1 MPSHTDVN
9 QTARY
14 TINVA
19 GKEVSQAEPLGLESI
34 SVEDHQDMIGMAE
47 ITFAGGLGMSW
58 SSVQMDSPI
67 EMNFGGD
74 TFKVFSGMV
83 TGLRHAYQNG
93 RDTLTVKAMDPLCKL
108 QASRKTKTFD
118 KMKDSD
124 MFSQI
129 VSEAGLQLG
138 QVEGTEEEHPYTF
151 QRNESMLEF
160 VRRLAARNGMVV
172 RAREGK
178 IEMVKPQVMGGG
190 ISIGKTQL
198 ISLDYEM
205 TPKALPKNTTVVGW
219 DYLKKQKVEGKAT
232 SGDIQTIGGGA
243 NAVSDAPTWVGDNYV
258 SDVYTGSQG
267 MAKNMATA
275 ELNRMSRGFLKG
287 RAVVQGNG
295 RLHVGAGV
303 NFADHRTGFNPQVMI
318 NSSRHK
324 VFQGSGHTTEIQ
336 FVSNT
341 KPT

>member
-1 MPSHTDVN
+1 MPSTTNVN
-9 QTARY
+9 ETARY
-14 TINVA
+14 TLNMA
-19 GKEVSQAEPLGLESI
+19 GKEVSQAEPLGLEAI

-47 ITFAGGLGMSW
+47 LTFAGGLGMSW
-58 SSVQMDSPI
+58 SSIKMDSPLD
-67 EMNFGGD
+67 MNFGGD
-74 TFKVFSGMV
+74 TFKVFSGLVVGMK
-83 TGLRHAYQNG
+83 HAYQNG
-93 RDTLTVKAMDPLCKL
+93 RDTLTIRAMDPLCKL

-129 VSEAGLQLG
+129 ISEAGLQLG
-138 QVEGTEEEHPYTF
+138 NVEATEEEHPYTF

-172 RAREGK
+172 RAMEGK
-178 IEMVKPQVMGGG
+178 IDMVKPQAMGSN
-190 ISIGKTQL
+190 SIPKTQL

-205 TPKALPKNTTVVGW
+205 SPKALPKNTTVVGW
-219 DYLKKQKVEGKAT
+219 DYNKKEKVEGKA
-232 SGDIQTIGGGA
+232 SAGDISTIGGGA
-243 NAVSDAPTWVGDNYV
+243 NAVSDAPTWIGDNYI
-258 SDVYTGSQG
+258 SDVYTGSQS

-275 ELNRMSRGFLKG
+275 ELNRMSRNFLKG

-303 NFADHRTGFNPQVMI
+303 DFQDHRPGFNASVMV
-318 NSSRHK
+318 NSSRHR

-341 KPT
+341 KPQ

>member
-1 MPSHTDVN
+1 MPSTTN
-9 QTARY
+9 QNDTARY
-14 TINVA
+14 TLNMA
-19 GKEVSQAEPLGLESI
+19 GSEVSQAEPMGLEAI
-34 SVEDHQDMIGMAE
+34 SVEDHQDMIGQAE
-47 ITFAGGLGMSW
+47 LTFAGGRGMQWGSIK
-58 SSVQMDSPI
+58 MDSPV
-67 EMNFGGD
+67 EMSFGGD

-129 VSEAGLQLG
+129 ISEAGLQLG
-138 QVEGTEEEHPYTF
+138 NVEATEEEHPYTF

-160 VRRLAARNGMVV
+160 VRRLAARNGMMV
-172 RAREGK
+172 RAMQGK
-178 IEMVKPQVMGGG
+178 IEMVKPQASGGM
-190 ISIGKTQL
+190 SIPKTKL

-205 TPKALPKNTTVVGW
+205 SPKALPKNTTVVGW
-219 DYLKKQKVEGKAT
+219 DYNKKEKVEGKAT
-232 SGDIQTIGGGA
+232 SGDISTIGGGA

-258 SDVYTGSQG
+258 SDVYTGSQS
-267 MAKNMATA
+267 MAKTMASA
-275 ELNRMSRGFLKG
+275 ELNRMSRNFLKG
-287 RAVVQGNG
+287 RAVLQGDG

-303 NFADHRTGFNPQVMI
+303 NFTDHRTGFNPSVMI
-318 NSSRHK
+318 NSSRHR